1 MLSRQVVVV
10 RIPPPLQPPPLPG
23 AAMRQ
28 GQECTSKRP
37 ARHDCISG
45 RLVQA
50 AGWAFVRRN
59 FRTRVKTAQH
69 SSTGGHRHPE
79 HASCHCH
86 LPATDPIASSPLP
99 CFPPRPL
106 LCFVPPSHPPRP
118 SHHHIGW
125 LEWLCCTQRHG
136 RRRGGKPRS
145 GAFLNLPSTPSDI
158 SSPRNRTAP
167 NPKSSMSH
175 FSWSRDCAHSLS
187 QDLFFARPV
196 SCRLEIELLNLK

>member
-1 MLSRQVVVV
+1 MAMLSRQVVVV

-86 LPATDPIASSPLP
+86 LPATDPIASSRFHASLRGH
-99 CFPPRPL
+99 CCALCRPL
-106 LCFVPPSHPPRP
+106 THQGPATTTLD
-118 SHHHIGW
+118 GW
-125 LEWLCCTQRHG
+125 NGCAALKG
-136 RRRGGKPRS
+136 MAGGE
-145 GAFLNLPSTPSDI
+145 GE
-158 SSPRNRTAP
+158 
-167 NPKSSMSH
+167 
-175 FSWSRDCAHSLS
+175 SRAAA
-187 QDLFFARPV
+187 LF
-196 SCRLEIELLNLK
+196 